1 MEISPIKLFIGEE
14 LYFAAHD
21 RQKKKSLAQL
31 NVQDFTLS
39 GFLY

>member
-1 MEISPIKLFIGEE
+1 MDINIDVNFKDEPLG
-14 LYFAAHD
+14 
-21 RQKKKSLAQL
+21 QKKSLAQL